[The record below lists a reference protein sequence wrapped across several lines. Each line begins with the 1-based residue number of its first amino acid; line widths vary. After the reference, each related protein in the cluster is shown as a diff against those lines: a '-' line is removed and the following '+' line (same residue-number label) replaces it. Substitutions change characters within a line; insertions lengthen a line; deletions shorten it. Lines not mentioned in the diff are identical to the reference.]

1 MATNEEAHIAAY
13 KLRNRRLGWILTAGI
28 FASLLVSY
36 LTRSVLFHTVFQS
49 K

>member
-1 MATNEEAHIAAY
+1 MATQEEAHIAAY

-36 LTRSVLFHTVFQS
+36 LTRGVLFYTVFQY